1 MWRNSLLFLIILLFA
16 GCGHY
21 FLEPEPEPIL
31 KQEILPQKTLE
42 KEKPKKE
49 ILKTKDKIHQQ
60 AKKMVQSADT
70 LFFEG
75 KYQQAYAEYV
85 STLRIDPDNIPAT
98 IGLSKCYIKEHNY
111 DQALSTLK
119 TIENRTR
126 QTLYAPEYYFLY
138 IQAHT
143 TQSSWDNIKLKDV
156 ENAYCYALPAFR
168 KQADLYYN
176 MGLIYKSVHKYN
188 RAKTFFSKVISYG
201 GPYKDSAYEMICQIK
216 EIEQCDLCGYKQKLP
231 LNPQISRAD
240 ICYILHHDLNIHELF
255 QKNTNYEF
263 KPRPQIAMDIANH
276 SLKHEIEAVL
286 LINLLGLSLFPNNSF
301 EPEMPLTRADFA
313 LILFE
318 IINQIKPQAVSSFRP
333 EQYQGGIADVHP
345 SQHIFRAILFCTSQL
360 IMSPLETGEF
370 DPYGPVSGADA
381 LMSIRTLKQLFVQP
395 FK

>member
-1 MWRNSLLFLIILLFA
+1 MWQKYLLLFILFFA

-21 FLEPEPEPIL
+21 FIEPEPIP
-31 KQEILPQKTLE
+31 KQDTLPQKTVE
-42 KEKPKKE
+42 KEKSKKE
-49 ILKTKDKIHQQ
+49 IHKTKVKIHQQ
-60 AKKMVQSADT
+60 AKTMVQAADT

-85 STLRIDPDNIPAT
+85 ATLRIDPDNIPAT
-98 IGLSKCYIKEHNY
+98 IGLSKYYIQKNNY

-126 QTLYAPEYYFLY
+126 QTRYAPEYYFLY

-143 TQSSWDNIKLKDV
+143 AQSSWDNIQLKNV
-156 ENAYCYALPAFR
+156 EDAYCYALPAFR
-168 KQADLYYN
+168 KQPDLYYY
-176 MGLIYKSVHKYN
+176 MGLIYKLVHKYN
-188 RAKTFFSKVISYG
+188 RAKTFFSKVVSYG
-201 GPYKDSAYEMICQIK
+201 GPYKESAYEMICQIK
-216 EIEQCDLCGYKQKLP
+216 EIEKCDLCGYKQKLT

-240 ICYILHHDLNIHELF
+240 ICYILHHDLDIHELF

-263 KPRPQIAMDIANH
+263 KPRPQIAMDIASH

-286 LINLLGLSLFPNNSF
+286 LINLLGLSIFPNNNF

-318 IINQIKPQAVSSFRP
+318 IINQINPKAVSSFRP
-333 EQYQGGIADVHP
+333 EQSQGGIADVHP
-345 SQHIFRAILFCTSQL
+345 SQHYFRAILFCTSQL
-360 IMSPLETGEF
+360 IIPPLETGEF
-370 DPYGPVSGADA
+370 DPYGSVSGADA
-381 LMSIRTLKQLFVQP
+381 LMSIRTLKQLFVQQ